1 MFCVSEC
8 YEVKA
13 EVWLI
18 YLNYMELKLIKMSNV
33 LSV

>member
-8 YEVKA
+8 YEVKV

-18 YLNYMELKLIKMSNV
+18 YLNYMEFKLIKM
-33 LSV
+33 